1 MELEEVSGLSFRSKD
16 RAAKK
21 KNAEAQL
28 YNARL
33 LQDQKRIRKW
43 TWYPVQTHVAVR
55 SFSVVSTV
63 TELNRPS

>member
-21 KNAEAQL
+21 RNDEAQS

-43 TWYPVQTHVAVR
+43 IWYPVQTHAAVR